1 MHAPAPEDVF
11 EKPTRE
17 QAPEL
22 ALRLACAKAIHREA
36 TRLDTAYR
44 QQMEAV
50 SRARTEEAALLS
62 EVLLAVRPALPGLAS
77 PLLILDGTARGR
89 SALIHLRA
97 FLVFGETPEASLRA
111 SQAPMEGLFLLDDA
125 SFLRVRFTGATSP
138 AAAGTRALVAD
149 RLEGVDVRGVLRD
162 HPVQEVVD
170 VLGRGI
176 AAQAARRRAQVR
188 DVEAQVARLQAVRVL
203 LTR

>member
-1 MHAPAPEDVF
+1 VHAPAPEDVF

-36 TRLDTAYR
+36 TRLDAAYR
-44 QQMEAV
+44 LQMEAV

-77 PLLILDGTARGR
+77 PLLVLDVSARGR
-89 SALIHLRA
+89 PGLVHLRA
-97 FLVFGETPEASLRA
+97 FLVFGETPETSLRA
-111 SQAPMEGLFLLDDA
+111 SQAPVEGLFLLDDA

-138 AAAGTRALVAD
+138 TPAGPRALVAD
-149 RLEGVDVRGVLRD
+149 RLEGVEVRGVLRD

-188 DVEAQVARLQAVRVL
+188 DVEAQAARLQAVRVL